1 MKYFAYILLLFLCFT
16 TFSQNAITS
25 TITHENLG
33 SNVNSYAGE
42 ISPIISSDGKT
53 LYFVRDGHSQ
63 NKAGQDIWFST
74 LNEDGNWNPATHP
87 KTPLNQGYNSGVFN
101 ISTDNNQL
109 LVRGAYVDGEYES
122 SGLSIVTKNKKGEW
136 NDPEKLEIKNFS
148 KYSSLGKYNG
158 SFLSTD
164 GKTILMYF
172 ADDANG
178 GNSDIYVSHLIL
190 KDKWAKPKSAKDVGK
205 FISKT
210 LKNNT
215 WTEPEKIG
223 NLNTKEFDETAPFLA
238 ADGYTLY
245 YSSNRTGTLGSND
258 IWMSKRLDSTWKKW
272 SEPINLGT
280 GINTIDWDC
289 YYTLDARGEQAYMVS
304 WKNSLGAADIVKIKL
319 SKEVRPN
326 PVVLISGKVYNA
338 KTKEP
343 IGANIEYE
351 NLMNGK
357 NTGIATSNPQTG
369 EYKIVLPYGINYGFM
384 AFAEKHIAISDN
396 IDLSTIAEYK
406 EITRDLY
413 LVPLEVGST
422 IRLNNIF
429 FDFGKATLRSESF
442 PEIDR
447 LIVYMHQNSNME
459 IELSGHTDNVGGKE
473 TNLKLSDDRAKAV
486 TAYLV
491 ANGVKE
497 NRIKTIGY
505 GETKPISS
513 NETEEGKQLNRRVE
527 FTILKN

>member
-1 MKYFAYILLLFLCFT
+1 MKYLTCFLLLLLSICA
-16 TFSQNAITS
+16 FSQSATNT
-25 TITHENLG
+25 TIVHENLG

-42 ISPIISSDGKT
+42 ISPIISSDGKI
-53 LYFVRDGHSQ
+53 LYFVRDSHNQ

-74 LNEDGNWNPATHP
+74 LNEDGNWTPASHP
-87 KTPLNQGYNSGVFN
+87 KAPLNQGYNSGVFN
-101 ISTDNNQL
+101 VSTDNNQL

-136 NDPEKLEIKNFS
+136 NDPVKLEIKNFS

-158 SFLSTD
+158 SFLSAD
-164 GKTILMYF
+164 GKTILFYF
-172 ADDANG
+172 SDDNNG
-178 GNSDIYVSHLIL
+178 GLSDIYVSHLIL
-190 KDKWAKPKSAKDVGK
+190 KDKWVKPKSAKDLGK
-205 FISKT
+205 FISKS

-223 NLNTKEFDETAPFLA
+223 NLNSKEFDETAPFLA

-258 IWMSKRLDSTWKKW
+258 IWISKRLDSTWKKW

-280 GINTIDWDC
+280 GINTADWDC

-326 PVVLISGKVYNA
+326 PVVLVSGKVYNA

-343 IGANIEYE
+343 IGVNIEYE
-351 NLMNGK
+351 NLMDGK
-357 NTGIATSNPQTG
+357 NAGIAFSNPLTG
-369 EYKIVLPYGINYGFM
+369 AYKIVLPYGINYGFM
-384 AFAEKHIAISDN
+384 AFAEKHIAVSDN
-396 IDLSTIAEYK
+396 IDLSIISGYK

-429 FDFGKATLRSESF
+429 FDFGKATLRQESF

-447 LIVYMHQNSNME
+447 LVGYMNENEGME
-459 IELSGHTDNVGGKE
+459 IELSGHTDNVGSKDA
-473 TNLKLSDDRAKAV
+473 NLKLSDDRAKAV
-486 TAYLV
+486 TEYIVSKGIDA
-491 ANGVKE
+491 K
-497 NRIKTIGY
+497 RIKALGY
-505 GETKPISS
+505 GETKPVGT
-513 NETEEGKQLNRRVE
+513 NDTDEGKQLNRRVE